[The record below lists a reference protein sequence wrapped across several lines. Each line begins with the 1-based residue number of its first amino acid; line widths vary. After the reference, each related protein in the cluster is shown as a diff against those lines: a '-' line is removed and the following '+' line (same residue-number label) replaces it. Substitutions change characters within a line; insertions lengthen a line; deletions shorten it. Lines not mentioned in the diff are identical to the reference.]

1 MLYLV
6 FLFKTNVILS
16 IFEYCEK
23 QKKNSINKLT
33 RSYKVVVSS
42 EDTFE
47 ERLSF
52 STNKFNVFLVLSL
65 YSIILIAFTIS
76 VVFFTQIRE
85 MVPGYSSSDLL
96 TQAIYLTKKTD
107 SLEKELEL
115 NNTFYKSIEN
125 VLSGKTEQIIY
136 KDTLALSNEKD
147 NIDFQAVLTNAEDS
161 ILRKYVEEED
171 KFNLTKNELVIE
183 NKMFVSPVKG
193 QITQKF
199 DPLNNHFALDI
210 LVDTGTPV
218 KSILEGK
225 VIFSEWSV
233 DTGHVLIIDHG
244 DDIISVYKH
253 NSKVLKTQN
262 NFVKAGEVI
271 AYSGNQGTLST
282 GPHLHFE
289 LWKNGTPINPE
300 PLFNFN

>member
-1 MLYLV
+1 M
-6 FLFKTNVILS
+6 KNK
-16 IFEYCEK
+16 K
-23 QKKNSINKLT
+23 QKNNSINKLT

-107 SLEKELEL
+107 SLENELEL

>member
-1 MLYLV
+1 V
-6 FLFKTNVILS
+6 KNK
-16 IFEYCEK
+16 K

-47 ERLSF
+47 ERFSF

-107 SLEKELEL
+107 SLENELEL

-125 VLSGKTEQIIY
+125 VLSGKTKQIIY

-183 NKMFVSPVKG
+183 NKMFVNPVKG

-244 DDIISVYKH
+244 DNIISVYKH

>member
-1 MLYLV
+1 M
-6 FLFKTNVILS
+6 KNK
-16 IFEYCEK
+16 K
-23 QKKNSINKLT
+23 QNKNSINKLT
-33 RSYKVVVSS
+33 RTYKVVVSS

-65 YSIILIAFTIS
+65 YSTILIAFTIS

-107 SLEKELEL
+107 SLENELEL

-125 VLSGKTEQIIY
+125 VLSGKAEQIIY
-136 KDTLALSNEKD
+136 KDTLAVSNEKD
-147 NIDFQAVLTNAEDS
+147 NIDFQSVLANAEDS
-161 ILRKYVEEED
+161 ILRKYIEEED

>member
-1 MLYLV
+1 MNTV
-6 FLFKTNVILS
+6 KNK
-16 IFEYCEK
+16 K

-107 SLEKELEL
+107 SLENELEL

-136 KDTLALSNEKD
+136 KDTLAVSNEKD

-233 DTGHVLIIDHG
+233 ATGHVLIIDHG
-244 DDIISVYKH
+244 DNIISVYKH

>member
-1 MLYLV
+1 MNTV
-6 FLFKTNVILS
+6 KNK
-16 IFEYCEK
+16 K

-107 SLEKELEL
+107 SLENELEL
-115 NNTFYKSIEN
+115 NNSFYKSIEN

>member
-1 MLYLV
+1 MNTV
-6 FLFKTNVILS
+6 KNK
-16 IFEYCEK
+16 K

-107 SLEKELEL
+107 SLENELEL

-210 LVDTGTPV
+210 LVNTGTPV

-244 DDIISVYKH
+244 DNIISVYKH

>member
-1 MLYLV
+1 MNTV
-6 FLFKTNVILS
+6 KNK
-16 IFEYCEK
+16 K

-107 SLEKELEL
+107 SLENELEL

-136 KDTLALSNEKD
+136 KDSLNFINETD
-147 NIDFQAVLTNAEDS
+147 NIDLQALLANAEDS

>member
-1 MLYLV
+1 MNTV
-6 FLFKTNVILS
+6 KNK
-16 IFEYCEK
+16 K
-23 QKKNSINKLT
+23 QKKNSINKLK

-244 DDIISVYKH
+244 DNIISVYKH

>member
-1 MLYLV
+1 MNTV
-6 FLFKTNVILS
+6 KNK
-16 IFEYCEK
+16 K

-85 MVPGYSSSDLL
+85 MVPGYLSSDLL

-107 SLEKELEL
+107 SLENELEL

-136 KDTLALSNEKD
+136 KDTLAVSKEKD
-147 NIDFQAVLTNAEDS
+147 NIDFQAVLANAEDS